1 MKLAVTQLAEPLCK
15 LINNSFSTGL
25 VPDELKIAKVCPIY
39 KNGDRAQF
47 SNYRPISILPS
58 FSKLYEKLVCNRLMN
73 YLSKHSI
80 LHNNQYGFRSHHDTS
95 MAVIDMVDKISA
107 AMDSNE
113 FSIGLFIDLSKAFD
127 TLNHKILLQKLNHYG
142 IRGVTLK
149 WFESYLTNRYQ
160 YVEYNGVKSNLLKL
174 TCGVPQGSVLGIIFN
189 LHK

>member
-1 MKLAVTQLAEPLCK
+1 MKLAVILCK

-80 LHNNQYGFRSHHDTS
+80 LYNNKCKKPWFIQELTAHH
-95 MAVIDMVDKISA
+95 
-107 AMDSNE
+107 
-113 FSIGLFIDLSKAFD
+113 
-127 TLNHKILLQKLNHYG
+127 
-142 IRGVTLK
+142 TLK
-149 WFESYLTNRYQ
+149 TAKIAKR
-160 YVEYNGVKSNLLKL
+160 
-174 TCGVPQGSVLGIIFN
+174 
-189 LHK
+189 